1 MRVVGRGEVT
11 FLSVRRKEDGVTD
24 YEEEYSSFYEVRVN
38 NYVNKNVQCEDEFNL
53 LLNVIMKY

>member
-1 MRVVGRGEVT
+1 MT

-38 NYVNKNVQCEDEFNL
+38 NYVNENVQCEDEFNL